1 MKRDLDLVRCIL
13 ISAEKADGPIDD
25 TMLVKCCSDIRKLAF
40 HVELMQSHG
49 LLTAC
54 VERDAFGDPI
64 SLEVGGLTWD
74 GYDYLDAIRS
84 LQVWNKAK
92 EAISKAVG
100 GHVPLRR
107 QADVRNGRYGS
118 YQEPAGHVAP
128 AIESSKPTH
137 GRSQGRP
144 FS

>member
-1 MKRDLDLVRCIL
+1 MKRDLDFVRCIL

-100 GHVPLRR
+100 DTSLSVVK
-107 QADVRNGRYGS
+107 QTCAM
-118 YQEPAGHVAP
+118 VATGL
-128 AIESSKPTH
+128 I
-137 GRSQGRP
+137 RSQLGM
-144 FS
+144 